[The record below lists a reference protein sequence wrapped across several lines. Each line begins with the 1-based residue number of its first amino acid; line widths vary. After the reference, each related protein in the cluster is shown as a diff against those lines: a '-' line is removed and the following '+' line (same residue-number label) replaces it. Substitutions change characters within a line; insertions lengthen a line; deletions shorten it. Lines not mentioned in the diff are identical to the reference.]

1 MFINEVCKK
10 CKLTKKAV
18 EYYIE
23 QGLITPSARENGYR
37 DFSETDI
44 VRLKKISVL
53 RGLGLSIA
61 DIQGVLADPN
71 ASLNQISHQ
80 KNLEISIMQEKQKLI
95 QELAKTQDWEK
106 VQDKLLRLQRK
117 QSVLERLR
125 NAFPGYYGNYIC
137 QHFAPYL
144 GEAVRTQEQ
153 QEAFDTI
160 IAFLDGV
167 HFEIPDDLREYY
179 DEITAD
185 FNDRILD
192 NVSAGMR
199 SAILD
204 IEKYI
209 DENREVIESSM
220 VYKKTA
226 EYKSSQAYRMEEVLK
241 QFNSTSGYSDIF
253 IPAMCRLSKS
263 YREYYET
270 LQIANE
276 KFLQR
281 YPELGGAA
289 GNERT

>member
-1 MFINEVCKK
+1 MLIKEVCKN
-10 CKLTKKAV
+10 CNLTKKAV

-23 QGLITPSARENGYR
+23 QGLITPSVQDNGYR
-37 DFSETDI
+37 DFSGMDI
-44 VRLKKISVL
+44 ARLKKISVL

-61 DIQGVLADPN
+61 DIRSVLEDQN
-71 ASLNQISHQ
+71 MSLNNISHQ
-80 KNLEISIMQEKQKLI
+80 KSLEITILHEKQKLI

-106 VQDKLLRLQRK
+106 VQDKLLQLQRK

-137 QHFAPYL
+137 QHFAPFL
-144 GEAVRTQEQ
+144 GESVRTEEQ

-199 SAILD
+199 SAVLD
-204 IEKYI
+204 MEKYI
-209 DENREVIESSM
+209 DENREVIESCM
-220 VYKKTA
+220 AYKKTA
-226 EYKSSQAYRMEEVLK
+226 EYKSSQAYRMEEMLK
-241 QFNSTSGYSDIF
+241 QFTSTSGYNDIF
-253 IPAMCRLSKS
+253 IPAMCRLSRF
-263 YREYYET
+263 YQEYYET
-270 LQIANE
+270 LKSVNE

-281 YPELGGAA
+281 YPELGAA

>member
-1 MFINEVCKK
+1 MLIKEVCKN
-10 CKLTKKAV
+10 CNLTKKAV

-23 QGLITPSARENGYR
+23 QGLITPSVQENGYR
-37 DFSETDI
+37 DFSGMDI
-44 VRLKKISVL
+44 ARLKKISVL

-61 DIQGVLADPN
+61 YIRSVLEDQN
-71 ASLNQISHQ
+71 TSLNHISHQ
-80 KNLEISIMQEKQKLI
+80 KSLEITILHEKQKLI

-106 VQDKLLRLQRK
+106 VQDKLLQLQRK

-137 QHFAPYL
+137 QHFAPFL
-144 GEAVRTQEQ
+144 GESVRTEEQ

-204 IEKYI
+204 MEKYI
-209 DENREVIESSM
+209 DENREVIERCM
-220 VYKKTA
+220 AYKKTA
-226 EYKSSQAYRMEEVLK
+226 EYKSSQAYRMEEMLK
-241 QFNSTSGYSDIF
+241 QFNSTSGYNDIF
-253 IPAMCRLSKS
+253 IPARCRLSRF
-263 YREYYET
+263 YQEYYET
-270 LQIANE
+270 LQSVNE

-281 YPELGGAA
+281 YPELGAA